1 MIGGYIYS
9 GRNLDVEARL
19 DKRLDDRH
27 TRTNVWGNG
36 LLFFDDP
43 FLDGRTSWLVSND
56 LIALSQDVLVS
67 SAPGGEHRRFDL
79 QNEFPAEFS
88 RDATRAFDAIA
99 SDYRMGCVSRRGDDV
114 TLYLVSNRAG
124 SGRIYYHTMNGGI
137 VFSTDL
143 RFLLSVVGCEVN
155 RLGIYSI
162 LKYGAIP
169 EPMTISS
176 NVRAVPAAHVL
187 KYDVQAGVQKTEPYF
202 KLRFE
207 CDRQDT
213 GDRSEDQVLAP
224 TRVSLKG
231 SATHVGT
238 LQPAMLISG
247 GIDSSLY
254 GAYLHEATGQ
264 PLRAFY
270 CAFGDD
276 DPELEYAQ
284 QIANRLEVE
293 LDVARMGH
301 EDALEVLDDVTRL
314 TDHPFADFSSM
325 PTTFVLKRVV
335 ERTGKGT
342 VIVECNGGDDCFGFP
357 DLMSEAKFALKHRV
371 PRSLKR
377 LIAASLRSRGYWK
390 WESHEGP
397 LARLSAV
404 ADVHEQSPL
413 NYFLVLTPVE
423 YLNLDVP
430 REWDD
435 ALHGLLEKGFAE
447 TAEDFGGA
455 SFGARTTIRQLLQVN
470 SRRWAAKALS
480 VGDSLGARVIYPY
493 IWRDI
498 LVEQGRIPWDL
509 KVRNGV
515 VKWPLKRLL
524 EEHMPESF
532 IYRKKSGFVAP
543 FARWIAHPDFNA
555 RARDV
560 LLDGNA
566 TVTDIVPPE
575 TIDVLLSDALAGRNL
590 RHSVLNFLWG
600 VLFTEMWIREHGN

>member
-1 MIGGYIYS
+1 
-9 GRNLDVEARL
+9 
-19 DKRLDDRH
+19 
-27 TRTNVWGNG
+27 
-36 LLFFDDP
+36 
-43 FLDGRTSWLVSND
+43 LVSND

-67 SAPGGEHRRFDL
+67 SDPNGEHRRFDL
-79 QNEFPAEFS
+79 QGEFPAAFS
-88 RDATRAFDAIA
+88 SGANRAFDAIA
-99 SDYRMGCVSRRGDDV
+99 SDYRMACVNRQGEEV

-124 SGRIYYHTMNGGI
+124 SGRIYYHTMSGGV
-137 VFSTDL
+137 VFSSDL

-155 RLGIYSI
+155 QLGIYSI

-176 NVRAVPAAHVL
+176 NIRAVPAAHVL
-187 KYDVQAGVQKTEPYF
+187 KHEVQDGTQSTTPYF
-202 KLRFE
+202 RLRFE
-207 CDRQDT
+207 CDR
-213 GDRSEDQVLAP
+213 GGAEDRNEDEILQP
-224 TRVSLKG
+224 SRQSLR
-231 SATHVGT
+231 SSSRYVET
-238 LQPAMLISG
+238 LRPAMLLSG

-254 GAYLHEATGQ
+254 GAYLHQATGQ
-264 PLRAFY
+264 SLRGFY

-276 DPELEYAQ
+276 DPELEYAR
-284 QIANRLEVE
+284 QIAARLEAE

-301 EDALEVLDDVTRL
+301 EDALGVLDDVMRL
-314 TDHPFADFSSM
+314 TDHPFSDFSSM
-325 PTTFVLKRVV
+325 PTTFLLKRVV

-357 DLMSEAKFALKHRV
+357 DLGSEAKFRLKHRI
-371 PRSLKR
+371 PRGVKR
-377 LIAASLRSRGYWK
+377 LISASLRNRGYWK

-423 YLNLDVP
+423 YLGMKIP

-435 ALHGLLEKGFAE
+435 ALYGLLEKGFDD
-447 TAEDFGGA
+447 TAEDGGGA
-455 SFGARTTIRQLLQVN
+455 SYGARTTIRQLLQVN

-480 VGDSLGARVIYPY
+480 VGDSLGARVVYPY

-498 LVEQGRIPWDL
+498 LIEQGKIPWGL
-509 KVRNGV
+509 KIRDGV

-532 IYRKKSGFVAP
+532 IYRKKSGFVPP
-543 FARWIAHPDFNA
+543 FARWLAHSDFNE
-555 RARDV
+555 RAREI
-560 LLDGNA
+560 LLARNA
-566 TVTDIVPPE
+566 SVTEVVPPK
-575 TIDVLLSDALAGRNL
+575 TIESLLSDAVEGRKL

-600 VLFTEMWIREHGN
+600 ALFTEMWIREHGS

>member
-1 MIGGYIYS
+1 MIGGYIYR
-9 GRNLDVEARL
+9 GRNLDVESRL
-19 DKRLDDRH
+19 EERLDDRH

-36 LLFFDDP
+36 FLFFDDP

-56 LIALSQDVLVS
+56 LIALSQDVLVAT
-67 SAPGGEHRRFDL
+67 APDGEHRRFAL
-79 QNEFPAEFS
+79 QNEFPSVFS
-88 RDATRAFDAIA
+88 HGVEQAFDAIA
-99 SDYRMGCVSRRGDDV
+99 SDYRMACVSRQGEEV
-114 TLYLVSNRAG
+114 SLYLVSNRAG
-124 SGRIYYHTMNGGI
+124 SGRVYYHTMNGGV

-143 RFLLSVVGCEVN
+143 RFLLSVVGCDVN
-155 RLGIYSI
+155 QLGIYSI

-176 NVRAVPAAHVL
+176 NVRAVPAAHFL
-187 KYDVQAGVQKTEPYF
+187 KYDVEDGAPTTKSYF
-202 KLRFE
+202 RLRFE
-207 CDRQDT
+207 CDREGAD
-213 GDRSEDQVLAP
+213 GRSEDEILSSSRRFLQ
-224 TRVSLKG
+224 G
-231 SATHVGT
+231 SARHVET
-238 LQPAMLISG
+238 LRPAMLLSG

-254 GAYLHEATGQ
+254 GAYLHEATRQ
-264 PLRAFY
+264 PLPGFY

-276 DPELEYAQ
+276 DPELDYAR
-284 QIANRLEVE
+284 QIAAKLEAE

-301 EDALEVLDDVTRL
+301 EDALGVLDDVTRL

-325 PTTFVLKRVV
+325 PTTFLLKRVV

-357 DLMSEAKFALKHRV
+357 DLESEAKFSVKHRV
-371 PRSLKR
+371 PRRVKR
-377 LIAASLRSRGYWK
+377 LISASLRKRGYWK

-423 YLNLDVP
+423 YLGINAP

-435 ALHGLLEKGFAE
+435 ALHGLLEKGFE
-447 TAEDFGGA
+447 DTAEDRGGA
-455 SFGARTTIRQLLQVN
+455 SYGARTTIRQLLQVN

-480 VGDSLGARVIYPY
+480 VGDSLGARVVYPY

-509 KVRNGV
+509 KVRKGI

-524 EEHMPESF
+524 EEHMPETF
-532 IYRKKSGFVAP
+532 IYRKKSGFVPP
-543 FARWIAHPDFNA
+543 FATWIAQRDFNA
-555 RARDV
+555 RAREV
-560 LLDGNA
+560 LLDRNA
-566 TVTDIVPPE
+566 KVTEVVPSE
-575 TIDVLLSDALAGRNL
+575 TIDDLLSDAVDGRML

-600 VLFTEMWIREHGN
+600 ALFTEMWIQEHGS

>member
-9 GRNLDVEARL
+9 GRNLEIESRL
-19 DKRLDDRH
+19 EQRLDDRH

-36 LLFFDDP
+36 FLFFDDP
-43 FLDGRTSWLVSND
+43 FADGRTSWLVSND
-56 LIALSQDVLVS
+56 LIALSQDVLVRS
-67 SAPGGEHRRFDL
+67 TSDGEHHRFDL
-79 QNEFPAEFS
+79 QHDFPSEFS
-88 RDATRAFDAIA
+88 RGAIQAFDAIA
-99 SDYRMGCVSRRGDDV
+99 SEYRMVCVDKRGEEV

-124 SGRIYYHTMNGGI
+124 SGRLYHHTMNGGT

-187 KYDVQAGVQKTEPYF
+187 KYEVQAGRQKTEPYF
-202 KLRFE
+202 KFRFD
-207 CDRQDT
+207 CDRQDAN
-213 GDRSEDQVLAP
+213 GRSEDQALASS
-224 TRVSLKG
+224 RLFLKG
-231 SATHVGT
+231 SARHVET

-254 GAYLHEATGQ
+254 GAYLHEATQ
-264 PLRAFY
+264 QSLRGFY

-276 DPELEYAQ
+276 DPELEYAR
-284 QIANRLEVE
+284 QIASRLDVE
-293 LDVARMGH
+293 LDVVRMGQV
-301 EDALEVLDDVTRL
+301 DALEVLDDVTRL
-314 TDHPFADFSSM
+314 TDHPFSDFSSM
-325 PTTFVLKRVV
+325 PTTFLLKHVV
-335 ERTGKGT
+335 ERVGKGT

-357 DLMSEAKFALKHRV
+357 DLTSEAKFALKHRV
-371 PRSLKR
+371 PRSAKR
-377 LIAASLRSRGYWK
+377 LIAASLRSRGYWR

-423 YLNLDVP
+423 YLNLNVP

-447 TAEDFGGA
+447 TAEDHDGA
-455 SFGARTTIRQLLQVN
+455 SYGARTTIRQLLQVN
-470 SRRWAAKALS
+470 SRRWSAKALS
-480 VGDSLGARVIYPY
+480 VGDSLGARVVYPY

-498 LVEQGRIPWDL
+498 LVEQGKIPWDL

-543 FARWIAHPDFNA
+543 FARWISTPEFNA

-560 LLDGNA
+560 LLNRDA
-566 TVTDIVPPE
+566 IVTEVVPSE
-575 TIDVLLSDALAGRNL
+575 TIDLLLSDALAGRKL

-600 VLFTEMWIREHGN
+600 VLFTEMWIREHAS

>member
-9 GRNLDVEARL
+9 GRNLEIESRL
-19 DKRLDDRH
+19 EERLDDRH
-27 TRTNVWGNG
+27 TRTHVWGNG
-36 LLFFDDP
+36 FLFFDDP
-43 FLDGRTSWLVSND
+43 FLDGRTSWLVSDD

-67 SAPGGEHRRFDL
+67 STPGGEHRRFDL
-79 QNEFPAEFS
+79 QNDFPPEFS
-88 RDATRAFDAIA
+88 RGATHAFDSIA
-99 SDYRMGCVSRRGDDV
+99 SEYRMVCVNRTGEEA
-114 TLYLVSNRAG
+114 TLHLVSNRAG
-124 SGRIYYHTMNGGI
+124 SGRVYHHTYNGGI

-143 RFLLSVVGCEVN
+143 RFLLGVVGCEIN
-155 RLGIYSI
+155 RLAIYSI

-176 NVRAVPAAHVL
+176 NVRAVPAAHAL
-187 KYDVQAGVQKTEPYF
+187 KYEVQAGVQKTEPYF
-202 KLRFE
+202 RFRFD
-207 CDRQDT
+207 CDRQDAD
-213 GDRSEDQVLAP
+213 DRSEDQLLSPAK
-224 TRVSLKG
+224 VSLKG
-231 SATHVGT
+231 SARHVGT

-254 GAYLHEATGQ
+254 GAYMQEATHQ
-264 PLRAFY
+264 PLRGFY
-270 CAFGDD
+270 CAFGDA
-276 DPELEYAQ
+276 DPELEYAR
-284 QIANRLEVE
+284 QIASRLDVE
-293 LDVARMGH
+293 LDVVRMGQV
-301 EDALEVLDDVTRL
+301 DALEVLDDVTRL
-314 TDHPFADFSSM
+314 TDHPFSDFSSM
-325 PTTFVLKRVV
+325 PTTFLLKRVV

-357 DLMSEAKFALKHRV
+357 DLMSEAKFALKHRI
-371 PRSLKR
+371 PRRMKR
-377 LIAASLRSRGYWK
+377 LIAASLRSRGYWR

-413 NYFLVLTPVE
+413 NYFLVMSPVE
-423 YLNLDVP
+423 YLNLNVP

-447 TAEDFGGA
+447 TSEDHGPA
-455 SFGARTTIRQLLQVN
+455 SYGARTTIRQLLQVN
-470 SRRWAAKALS
+470 SRRWSAKALS
-480 VGDSLGARVIYPY
+480 VGDSLGARVVYPY

-498 LVEQGRIPWDL
+498 LVEQGKIPWDL

-543 FARWIAHPDFNA
+543 FAKWIAAPDFNA

-560 LLDGNA
+560 LLDRNA
-566 TVTDIVPPE
+566 TVTEIVPSE
-575 TIDVLLSDALAGRNL
+575 TIDLLLSDALAGRKL

-600 VLFTEMWIREHGN
+600 VLFTEMWIREHAS